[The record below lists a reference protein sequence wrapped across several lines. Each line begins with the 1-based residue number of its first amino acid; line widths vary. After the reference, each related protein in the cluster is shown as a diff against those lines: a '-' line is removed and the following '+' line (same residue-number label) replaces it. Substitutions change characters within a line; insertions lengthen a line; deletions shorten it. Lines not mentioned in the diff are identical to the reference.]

1 MGKSPAKWIK
11 TVLFGKKSSKSSLSK
26 GRDALKSVNQQ
37 EAQTVDRVPTADSA
51 TSLSDSQPTPISV
64 EQNAVSLELDQGL
77 VSNVSHNMVMSELAN
92 LDANELGS
100 ILSEASNNPD
110 RIKRAEAATKAQA
123 AFRGY
128 LARRAFRALKGIIR
142 LQALVRGHL
151 VRRQAVTTF
160 RSIQGIVK
168 IQALVRGQRVSPS
181 VVGVKGYKKCNV
193 RKLQIIASSL
203 SAIPL
208 RLQYGLEE
216 PNSAWSWLERWSN
229 PRLWEPP
236 PHAVKVVDPKSQVSP
251 GSSEIEPSRPKRS
264 VRSRVS
270 AANSDNGVS
279 SSIPEH
285 EKPKRSVRR
294 VWSHPVDAAEESPQ
308 NEFEK
313 VKRNLRKVSHS
324 ATETVDHGEV
334 GADKPINSF
343 IKSAS
348 EKPNNSLIKLASS
361 PAPNVPDQSVSEPAQ
376 QTADSS
382 VPVSKE
388 PEAGSAFKS
397 VAVEEEVL
405 LSQNEQSVDDLS
417 PLENHEEN
425 NNMRDVDE
433 IPKENQTSEVNLKM
447 NRKRIAAPSAKQ
459 EFRENDAQQTPK
471 LPSYMAATESAKAK
485 LRAQGSPMDE
495 PADEPNG
502 LTRRHSLPSPV
513 NSKSIKVSPRLQRVV
528 QNGRKSGVKSDK
540 PVLSRRDSNEKA
552 EWRR

>member
-26 GRDALKSVNQQ
+26 GRDALKSVNER
-37 EAQTVDRVPTADSA
+37 EAQAVDRAPTADLA
-51 TSLSDSQPTPISV
+51 TSLEVLQPTHISV
-64 EQNAVSLELDQGL
+64 EQSAGNLELDQGL
-77 VSNVSHNMVMSELAN
+77 VCNVSHNMAMSELAN
-92 LDANELGS
+92 PDANGQGS
-100 ILSEASNNPD
+100 ILSEVSNDPD

-151 VRRQAVTTF
+151 VRRQAFATF

-168 IQALVRGQRVSPS
+168 IQALVRGQRVRPP
-181 VVGVKGYKKCNV
+181 VVGVKGYKKFNV
-193 RKLQIIASSL
+193 QKLQIIASSS
-203 SAIPL
+203 SAMPL

-236 PHAVKVVDPKSQVSP
+236 PQARKVVDPKSQVSP

-270 AANSDNGVS
+270 ATNSDNGLS
-279 SSIPEH
+279 SSIPEP

-294 VWSHPVDAAEESPQ
+294 VWSSHPVDAAEESPQ

-313 VKRNLRKVSHS
+313 VKRNLRKVSHP
-324 ATETVDHGEV
+324 ATETVDHVEV
-334 GADKPINSF
+334 GTDKPNNSF
-343 IKSAS
+343 IKLAT

-361 PAPNVPDQSVSEPAQ
+361 PAPNVSDSVSEPAQ
-376 QTADSS
+376 QITDSL
-382 VPVSKE
+382 VPVIKE
-388 PEAGSAFKS
+388 PEAGSASKS
-397 VAVEEEVL
+397 VAVEVVH
-405 LSQNEQSVDDLS
+405 LSQNEKSVDDLS
-417 PLENHEEN
+417 PLKNHEEN
-425 NNMRDVDE
+425 NSIHEVDE
-433 IPKENQTSEVNLKM
+433 VPEENQTSEANLKT
-447 NRKRIAAPSAKQ
+447 NRKRVAAPSAKQ
-459 EFRENDAQQTPK
+459 EYRENDAQQTPK
-471 LPSYMAATESAKAK
+471 LPSYMAATASAKAK
-485 LRAQGSPMDE
+485 LRAQGSTIDE
-495 PADEPNG
+495 TTDEQNE
-502 LTRRHSLPSPV
+502 LTRRHSLPSSA
-513 NSKSIKVSPRLQRVV
+513 NGKSIKVSPRMQRVV